1 MNTKSR
7 FAVAFTTTVAAA
19 LFAIAPAFAADAVQ
33 AAPASAAATTVAASA
48 ATVAAAQSIN
58 SVTIPTMPTSR
69 SRAEVHAEAVDFVAH
84 YKTALEMQLELSKN

>member
-7 FAVAFTTTVAAA
+7 FAVVFTTTVAAA
-19 LFAIAPAFAADAVQ
+19 LFAVAPAFAADAVQ

-48 ATVAAAQSIN
+48 AAAQSIN
-58 SVTIPTMPTSR
+58 SVTIPTSR

-84 YKTALEMQLELSKN
+84 YKTALEVQLELSKN

>member
-19 LFAIAPAFAADAVQ
+19 LFAGAPAFAADAVQ

-58 SVTIPTMPTSR
+58 SVTIPTSR

-84 YKTALEMQLELSKN
+84 YKTALEVQLELSKN

>member
-7 FAVAFTTTVAAA
+7 FAVAFTTTAAAA

-48 ATVAAAQSIN
+48 AAQSIN
-58 SVTIPTMPTSR
+58 SVTIPTSR

-84 YKTALEMQLELSKN
+84 YKTALEVQLELSKN